1 MHKKEYSVAFINTNA
16 AAEMQCAASRP
27 AELVFRGCF
36 KHWKLEHS
44 FTKLEEAGDV
54 SRVFILV
61 TFL

>member
-36 KHWKLEHS
+36 KHWKLEHR

-54 SRVFILV
+54 SRVFVLV